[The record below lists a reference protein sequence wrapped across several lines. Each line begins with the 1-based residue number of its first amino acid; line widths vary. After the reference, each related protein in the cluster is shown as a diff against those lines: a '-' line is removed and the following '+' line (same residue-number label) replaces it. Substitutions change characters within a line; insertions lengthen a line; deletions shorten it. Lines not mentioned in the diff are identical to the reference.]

1 MYIPDHTM
9 YIDFMDIC
17 MYFTKEYS
25 LNYFTMK
32 TVVLSSQRRNV
43 AVLSAFLCS
52 PDLPRA
58 HSALTNIHP
67 VWGIPN
73 QYLLEDQ

>member
-1 MYIPDHTM
+1 MYIPDHTV
-9 YIDFMDIC
+9 YIGFMDVC

-32 TVVLSSQRRNV
+32 TISLSSQKTNV
-43 AVLSAFLCS
+43 AVSCAFLCS
-52 PDLPRA
+52 PNLPQA
-58 HSALTNIHP
+58 HSALTNIHL

-73 QYLLEDQ
+73 Q